1 MAKLTAPL
9 FSFGASGAIGK
20 SLVFFP
26 WKGINAVRQFVIPA
40 NPNTTSQAT
49 QRGYLKDAVDAVHA
63 AQTLADNPLNAKDL
77 AALELLGTTFPTPR
91 TWFNVL
97 CRMWMKMKV
106 QGKTPVVLH
115 GATVTPGNGTLTLV
129 LYNADI
135 TAGKIETG
143 NAYYGTSKSALINVL
158 AATPDLVNHK
168 MTCSLVGLANGT
180 KYFVQFK
187 AATVAAYVGT
197 DGLWSGIYT
206 DTPHA

>member
-26 WKGINAVRQFVIPA
+26 WKGINAARQFVIPA
-40 NPNTTSQAT
+40 NPNTTAQAT
-49 QRGYLKDAVDAVHA
+49 QRGYLKDAVDAVHE
-63 AQTLADNPLNAKDL
+63 AQTLVDNPLNAKDI

-97 CRMWMKMKV
+97 CRMWMKMMV
-106 QGKTPVVLH
+106 EGKTPAVLR

-129 LYNADI
+129 LYNDDI
-135 TAGKIETG
+135 VTTRIETG
-143 NAYYGTSKSALINVL
+143 RAYYGTSKSTLVNVVE
-158 AATPDLVNHK
+158 ATPDLVNHT

-187 AATVAAYVGT
+187 ASSAAEYVGN

>member
-40 NPNTTSQAT
+40 NPKTTAQAT
-49 QRGYLKDAVDAVHA
+49 QRGYLKDAVDAVHY
-63 AQTLADNPLNAKDL
+63 AQIVPANPLNAKDI

-115 GATVTPGNGTLTLV
+115 GATVTPGSGTLTLV
-129 LYNADI
+129 LYSDDI
-135 TAGKIETG
+135 VAGGIETG
-143 NAYYGTSKSALINVL
+143 LAFYGTSKSALL
-158 AATPDLVNHK
+158 HYLEATPDLANNK

-187 AATVAAYVGT
+187 AASVEAYVGN